1 MTKTQKYL
9 ILATLIFIVFVSS
22 IFVVDQRK
30 QALVLQF
37 GEAIKVI
44 KEPGLEFKLPIV
56 QNVIFFDK
64 RILDLS
70 INEQEVIASDQK
82 RLIIDAFAK
91 YQIIDPLKFY
101 TTVNNEF
108 NARAKLSTILDSS
121 LRRTIGEIPLVKLL
135 SKERSQI
142 MAKIK
147 DAVGKESEI
156 FGIKIIDVRIVRGD
170 LPKENS
176 DAIFTRMQTEREK
189 EAREIRATGFEEA
202 AIIKATANKEKTV
215 ILATAKKDSNIIR
228 GQGEAKSNR
237 IFAKAFSKD
246 PAFFDFYRS
255 MQAYEKALENK
266 DKTKMIISPDK
277 DFFKFFS
284 N

>member
-1 MTKTQKYL
+1 MTKINKIL
-9 ILATLIFIVFVSS
+9 ILVTIIFVALTSTA
-22 IFVVDQRK
+22 FVVDQRK

-37 GEAIKVI
+37 GEAVRLI
-44 KEPGLEFKLPIV
+44 KEPGLKFKLPFI
-56 QNVIFFDK
+56 QNVVFFDN
-64 RILDLS
+64 RILDLG

-91 YQIIDPLKFY
+91 YEIVDPLKFY
-101 TTVNNEF
+101 TTVNNEM
-108 NARAKLSTILDSS
+108 NAKGKLSNVLDSS
-121 LRRTIGEIPLVKLL
+121 LRRIVGEVPLDDLL
-135 SKERSQI
+135 SEKRPTI
-142 MAKIK
+142 MNKIK
-147 DAVGKESEI
+147 DEVGKETEI
-156 FGIKIIDVRIVRGD
+156 FGINIIDVRIVRGD

-202 AIIKATANKEKTV
+202 EKIRAHAEKEKTV
-215 ILATAKKDSNIIR
+215 ILANSNKDSNIIR

-237 IFAKAFSKD
+237 IFAKAFSRD

-255 MQAYEKALENK
+255 MQAYEKALQNK
-266 DKTKMIISPDK
+266 DKTKMVISPDK
-277 DFFKFFS
+277 DFFKFFG